1 MFKEKLLSNIPFAAT
16 KDQERAIDVISQF
29 IFDKN
34 IPIFILK
41 GYAGTG
47 KTTIMAALVKTLPL
61 FKINTVLLAPTG
73 RAAKVLSLYSD
84 KNAFTI
90 HKRIYFSHHEDNEF
104 SFKLKDNKSKDTI
117 FIVDEAS
124 MIGIKQDN
132 MFTSTN
138 LFGRPYAV
146 CKKWNKL

>member
-124 MIGIKQDN
+124 MIGIKQ
-132 MFTSTN
+132 
-138 LFGRPYAV
+138 
-146 CKKWNKL
+146 